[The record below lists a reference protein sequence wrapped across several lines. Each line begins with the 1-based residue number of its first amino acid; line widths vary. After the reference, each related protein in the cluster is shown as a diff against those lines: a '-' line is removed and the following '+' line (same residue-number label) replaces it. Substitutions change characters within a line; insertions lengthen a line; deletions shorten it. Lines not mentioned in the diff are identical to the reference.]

1 MLVNDKLSYPRS
13 LSEGLTQNVF
23 CLRHKLHWYKTKE
36 LRCSLNSV
44 QVFRCSLNTVQGLDC
59 ECWQCMALVEE
70 SESVKMVKGL
80 EAGIDI
86 TEKVLRVARRHVTEL
101 LDPEV
106 REGGRDG
113 LHHHLG
119 PQHLCLQAAGRVDLA
134 VEVHLVEGWRPGVGC
149 WGQDVVGV
157 DLGRL
162 GAGQVVPLGLV
173 AVELGLGLVV
183 RGLVDKVGLDQAQVG
198 FHILP
203 R

>member
-1 MLVNDKLSYPRS
+1 MLVLPKESFRGFDTKCVL
-13 LSEGLTQNVF
+13 LKTQVALVQDQRTKVF
-23 CLRHKLHWYKTKE
+23 NW
-36 LRCSLNSV
+36 
-44 QVFRCSLNTVQGLDC
+44 GLDC

-80 EAGIDI
+80 KAGVDI

-101 LDPEV
+101 VDPEV

-119 PQHLCLQAAGRVDLA
+119 PQHLRLQAAGRVDLA
-134 VEVHLVEGWRPGVGC
+134 VEVHLVEGWRPGVDC
-149 WGQDVVGV
+149 LGQGVVGI

>member
-13 LSEGLTQNVF
+13 SSEGLTQYVLARTQVALVQDQRTKVF
-23 CLRHKLHWYKTKE
+23 NWA
-36 LRCSLNSV
+36 
-44 QVFRCSLNTVQGLDC
+44 LDC

-70 SESVKMVKGL
+70 SESVKMVKRL
-80 EAGIDI
+80 KAGIDI

-119 PQHLCLQAAGRVDLA
+119 PQHLRLQAAGRVDLA
-134 VEVHLVEGWRPGVGC
+134 VEVHLVEGWRPGVDC
-149 WGQDVVGV
+149 LGQGVGV

-162 GAGQVVPLGLV
+162 GAGQVVPLALV

-183 RGLVDKVGLDQAQVG
+183 VRGLVDKVRLDQAQIR

>member
-1 MLVNDKLSYPRS
+1 
-13 LSEGLTQNVF
+13 
-23 CLRHKLHWYKTKE
+23 
-36 LRCSLNSV
+36 
-44 QVFRCSLNTVQGLDC
+44 
-59 ECWQCMALVEE
+59 MALVEE

-80 EAGIDI
+80 KARVDI

-106 REGGRDG
+106 REGGGDG

-119 PQHLCLQAAGRVDLA
+119 PQHLRLQAAGRVDLA
-134 VEVHLVEGWRPGVGC
+134 VEVHLVEGWRPGVVDC
-149 WGQDVVGV
+149 LGQGVVGV

-162 GAGQVVPLGLV
+162 GTGQVVPLALV

-183 RGLVDKVGLDQAQVG
+183 VRGLVDKVRLDQAQIR

>member
-1 MLVNDKLSYPRS
+1 
-13 LSEGLTQNVF
+13 
-23 CLRHKLHWYKTKE
+23 
-36 LRCSLNSV
+36 
-44 QVFRCSLNTVQGLDC
+44 
-59 ECWQCMALVEE
+59 MALVEE

-80 EAGIDI
+80 KAGINI
-86 TEKVLRVARRHVTEL
+86 TEKVLRVAGRHVTEL
-101 LDPEV
+101 VDPEV

-119 PQHLCLQAAGRVDLA
+119 PKHLRLQVAGRVDLA

-183 RGLVDKVGLDQAQVG
+183 RGLVDKVWLDQAQVG

>member
-1 MLVNDKLSYPRS
+1 MP
-13 LSEGLTQNVF
+13 
-23 CLRHKLHWYKTKE
+23 
-36 LRCSLNSV
+36 
-44 QVFRCSLNTVQGLDC
+44 
-59 ECWQCMALVEE
+59 LVEE
-70 SESVKMVKGL
+70 GKRVKMVKRL
-80 EAGIDI
+80 ETRIDI
-86 TEKVLRVARRHVTEL
+86 TEMVLRVARRHVAEL
-101 LDPEV
+101 VDSEVWDPTWE
-106 REGGRDG
+106 RDRF
-113 LHHHLG
+113 HHLR
-119 PQHLCLQAAGRVDLA
+119 HLRLQTGRVDLA

-149 WGQDVVGV
+149 LGQDVVGI

>member
-1 MLVNDKLSYPRS
+1 MTQYVLPRTQVALVQDQRTKVFNR
-13 LSEGLTQNVF
+13 GLDLDLELDLDQ
-23 CLRHKLHWYKTKE
+23 RTKAF
-36 LRCSLNSV
+36 NWA
-44 QVFRCSLNTVQGLDC
+44 LDC

-80 EAGIDI
+80 KAGVDI

-106 REGGRDG
+106 REGGGDG

-119 PQHLCLQAAGRVDLA
+119 PQHLRLQAAGRVDLA

-149 WGQDVVGV
+149 LGQDVVGI

-162 GAGQVVPLGLV
+162 GAGQVVPLALV
-173 AVELGLGLVV
+173 AVELGLGLVVV
-183 RGLVDKVGLDQAQVG
+183 RGLVDKVGLDQAQIR

>member
-1 MLVNDKLSYPRS
+1 MLVIPKESFRGFDTKCVLLKTQVALVQDQRTKVFNW
-13 LSEGLTQNVF
+13 GLN
-23 CLRHKLHWYKTKE
+23 
-36 LRCSLNSV
+36 
-44 QVFRCSLNTVQGLDC
+44 C

-80 EAGIDI
+80 KAGINI
-86 TEKVLRVARRHVTEL
+86 TEKVLRVAGRHVTEL
-101 LDPEV
+101 VDPEV

-134 VEVHLVEGWRPGVGC
+134 VEVHLVEGWRPGVNC
-149 WGQDVVGV
+149 LGQGVVGI